1 MVRAVASQA
10 GLTLV
15 YDVVQARINSM
26 NDLLAAHGITEGNI
40 LQFLAVR
47 LSVSLSLD

>member
-1 MVRAVASQA
+1 
-10 GLTLV
+10 
-15 YDVVQARINSM
+15 M

-47 LSVSLSLD
+47 LTYQALVTWCSIQFYANAMGLGVY